1 MSETTLVIGEIIIG
15 IAFLGLVSAV
25 ITIIMVRL
33 LPKGRSHAA
42 EILDERYARGE
53 LTPDQYA
60 QMRRN
65 IANDVGV
72 GEIPPVPS
80 VNGAAAHP
88 SGAGSSRRSSW

>member
-1 MSETTLVIGEIIIG
+1 MTETTFVIGEIIIG
-15 IAFLGLVSAV
+15 IAFLGVVSAV
-25 ITIIMVRL
+25 ITVIMVRL

-53 LTPDQYA
+53 LAPDQYA

-65 IANDVGV
+65 IAIEVGV

-80 VNGAAAHP
+80 VNGAAATG
-88 SGAGSSRRSSW
+88 GAGGSRRAT